1 MSRGVELDVAAED
14 RTGGTGVLEPSP
26 YGFSFG
32 VGAVA
37 VP

>member
-14 RTGGTGVLEPSP
+14 RTGGTGGLEPSQ

>member
-1 MSRGVELDVAAED
+1 MSRGVELDDTAED